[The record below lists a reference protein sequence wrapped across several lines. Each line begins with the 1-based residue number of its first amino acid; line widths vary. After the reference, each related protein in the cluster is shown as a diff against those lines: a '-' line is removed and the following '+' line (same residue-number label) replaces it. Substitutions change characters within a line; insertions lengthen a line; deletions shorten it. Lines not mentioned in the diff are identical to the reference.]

1 MMQKTNQKIIMGIE
15 TSCDDTA
22 VAIINSNKEILSNVV
37 INQNSNLSKYGGI
50 VPEVAARDH
59 LTNIEYAVKEALIA
73 SKLKINDIN
82 LISATGGPGLIGGV
96 IVGTV
101 FGKSLAMSL
110 DVPYI
115 AVNHLEGHALTARL
129 TNNIKYPYL
138 LLLVSGGHTQI
149 IAVLK
154 YGKYIRLSSTLDDAA
169 GETFDKAAKIL
180 NIGFPGG
187 PQIEKMAEGG
197 DPNSFKLPRPMYKS
211 KNPNFSFSGLKTS
224 FSQTVLRNQLT
235 STLIQDLSASLQKT
249 ISDCLVDRT
258 KIALINFQ
266 KIINSNSNIQLV
278 VAGGVASNKY
288 IRHELEK
295 LASASN
301 ANFIAPPI
309 HLCTDNGAMIAWA
322 GYEKYNFEG
331 ETDLNFQPRPRWP
344 LDPDAHSNNPIF
356 KTVGKKGVKA

>member
-1 MMQKTNQKIIMGIE
+1 MQKTNQKIIMGIE

-154 YGKYIRLSSTLDDAA
+154 YGKYIRLSTTLDDAA

-197 DPNSFKLPRPMYKS
+197 NPNSFKLPRPMYKS

-224 FSQTVLRNQLT
+224 FSQAVLRNQLT

>member
-1 MMQKTNQKIIMGIE
+1 MQKTNQKIIMGIE

-22 VAIINSNKEILSNVV
+22 VAIINSNKDILSNVV

-59 LTNIEYAVKEALIA
+59 LTNIEYAVQETLIA
-73 SKLKINDIN
+73 SNLKINDIN
-82 LISATGGPGLIGGV
+82 LISVTGGPGLIGGV

-180 NIGFPGG
+180 DIGFPGG
-187 PQIEKMAEGG
+187 TKIEKMAENG
-197 DPNSFKLPRPMYKS
+197 DPNSFKLPKPMYKS

-224 FSQTVLRNQLT
+224 FLQTVLRNELT
-235 STLIQDLSASLQKT
+235 PTLIQDLSASLQKT

-258 KIALINFQ
+258 RMALITFK
-266 KIINSNSNIQLV
+266 KIMNSNSKIQIV

-295 LASASN
+295 LAHASN

-344 LDPDAHSNNPIF
+344 LDPDANNNNPIF
-356 KTVGKKGVKA
+356 KTIGKKGVKA

>member
-1 MMQKTNQKIIMGIE
+1 MQNTNQKIIMGIE

-59 LTNIEYAVKEALIA
+59 LNNIEYAVKASLIE
-73 SKLKINDIN
+73 SKLKINDIK

-96 IVGTV
+96 IIGTV

-110 DVPYI
+110 NVPYV

-129 TNNIKYPYL
+129 TNNINYPYL

-154 YGKYIRLSSTLDDAA
+154 YGQYIRLSTTLDDAA

-180 NIGFPGG
+180 DIGFPGG
-187 PQIEKMAEGG
+187 PRIEEIAKNG

-211 KNPNFSFSGLKTS
+211 KNPNFSFSGLKTA
-224 FSQTVLRNQLT
+224 FSQTVPK
-235 STLIQDLSASLQKT
+235 SSIDSK
-249 ISDCLVDRT
+249 
-258 KIALINFQ
+258 
-266 KIINSNSNIQLV
+266 
-278 VAGGVASNKY
+278 
-288 IRHELEK
+288 
-295 LASASN
+295 
-301 ANFIAPPI
+301 
-309 HLCTDNGAMIAWA
+309 
-322 GYEKYNFEG
+322 
-331 ETDLNFQPRPRWP
+331 
-344 LDPDAHSNNPIF
+344 
-356 KTVGKKGVKA
+356 

>member
-1 MMQKTNQKIIMGIE
+1 
-15 TSCDDTA
+15 
-22 VAIINSNKEILSNVV
+22 
-37 INQNSNLSKYGGI
+37 
-50 VPEVAARDH
+50 
-59 LTNIEYAVKEALIA
+59 
-73 SKLKINDIN
+73 
-82 LISATGGPGLIGGV
+82 
-96 IVGTV
+96 
-101 FGKSLAMSL
+101 
-110 DVPYI
+110 
-115 AVNHLEGHALTARL
+115 
-129 TNNIKYPYL
+129 
-138 LLLVSGGHTQI
+138 
-149 IAVLK
+149 LK
-154 YGKYIRLSSTLDDAA
+154 YGKYIRLSTTLDDAA

-187 PQIEKMAEGG
+187 PQIEKIAEGG

>member
-1 MMQKTNQKIIMGIE
+1 MEKTNQKIIMGIE

-154 YGKYIRLSSTLDDAA
+154 YGKYIRLSTTLDDAA

-295 LASASN
+295 LADASN

-344 LDPDAHSNNPIF
+344 LDPNAHSNNPIF

>member
-1 MMQKTNQKIIMGIE
+1 MQKTNQKIIMGIE

-59 LTNIEYAVKEALIA
+59 LTNIEYAVKESLIV

-249 ISDCLVDRT
+249 ISDCLIDRT

>member
-1 MMQKTNQKIIMGIE
+1 MQKTNQKIIMGIE

-110 DVPYI
+110 DIPYI

-154 YGKYIRLSSTLDDAA
+154 YGKYIRLSTTLDDAA

-295 LASASN
+295 LAGASN

>member
-1 MMQKTNQKIIMGIE
+1 MQKTNQKIIMGIE

-59 LTNIEYAVKEALIA
+59 LTNIEYAVKKALIA

-154 YGKYIRLSSTLDDAA
+154 YGEYIRLSTTLDDAA

-344 LDPDAHSNNPIF
+344 LDPDAQSNNPIF

>member
-1 MMQKTNQKIIMGIE
+1 MQKTNQKIIMGIE

-22 VAIINSNKEILSNVV
+22 VAIINSNKDILSNVV

-224 FSQTVLRNQLT
+224 FSHTVLRNQLT

-249 ISDCLVDRT
+249 ISDCLIDRT

>member
-1 MMQKTNQKIIMGIE
+1 MQKTNQKIIMGIE

-59 LTNIEYAVKEALIA
+59 LTNIEYAVKESLNA

-82 LISATGGPGLIGGV
+82 LVSATGGPGLIGGV

-154 YGKYIRLSSTLDDAA
+154 YGEYIRLSTTLDDAA

-180 NIGFPGG
+180 DIGFPGG
-187 PQIEKMAEGG
+187 PRIEEIAKNG

-211 KNPNFSFSGLKTS
+211 KNPNFSFSGLKTA
-224 FSQTVLRNQLT
+224 FSQTVLRNKLT
-235 STLIQDLSASLQKT
+235 PVLIQDLSASLQKT

-258 KIALINFQ
+258 KIALIQF
-266 KIINSNSNIQLV
+266 KEIINSHSNVQLV

-288 IRHELEK
+288 IRNELEK
-295 LASASN
+295 LAHDSDAY
-301 ANFIAPPI
+301 FIAPPI

-331 ETDLNFQPRPRWP
+331 ATNLNFQPRPRWP
-344 LDPDAHSNNPIF
+344 LDPEANNNNPIF
-356 KTVGKKGVKA
+356 KKVGKKGVKA

>member
-1 MMQKTNQKIIMGIE
+1 MQKTNQKIIMGIE

-73 SKLKINDIN
+73 SELKINDIN

-295 LASASN
+295 LAGASN

>member
-1 MMQKTNQKIIMGIE
+1 MQKTNQKIIMGIE

-59 LTNIEYAVKEALIA
+59 LTNIEYAVKESLIA

-154 YGKYIRLSSTLDDAA
+154 YGKYIRLSTTLDDAA

-288 IRHELEK
+288 IRHELKK
-295 LASASN
+295 LASATN

-344 LDPDAHSNNPIF
+344 LDPDAHTNNPIF
-356 KTVGKKGVKA
+356 KIVGKKGVKA

>member
-1 MMQKTNQKIIMGIE
+1 MQKTNQKIIMGIE

-154 YGKYIRLSSTLDDAA
+154 YGKYIRLSTTLDDAA

-224 FSQTVLRNQLT
+224 FSQAVLRNQLT

>member
-1 MMQKTNQKIIMGIE
+1 MQKTNQKIIMGIE

-154 YGKYIRLSSTLDDAA
+154 YGKYIRLSTTLDDAA

-249 ISDCLVDRT
+249 ISDCLIDRT

>member
-1 MMQKTNQKIIMGIE
+1 MQKTNQKIIMGIE

-154 YGKYIRLSSTLDDAA
+154 YGKYIRLSTTLDDAA
-169 GETFDKAAKIL
+169 GETFDKAAKML

-288 IRHELEK
+288 IRHELKK

>member
-1 MMQKTNQKIIMGIE
+1 MQKTNQKIIMGIE

>member
-1 MMQKTNQKIIMGIE
+1 MQKTNQKIIMGIE

-266 KIINSNSNIQLV
+266 KIINPNSNIQLV

-288 IRHELEK
+288 IRYKLEK
-295 LASASN
+295 LAGASN

>member
-1 MMQKTNQKIIMGIE
+1 MQKTNQKIIMGIE

-115 AVNHLEGHALTARL
+115 AINHLEGHALTARL
-129 TNNIKYPYL
+129 TNNIRYPYL

-154 YGKYIRLSSTLDDAA
+154 YGKYIRLSTTLDDAA

-295 LASASN
+295 LAGASN

-344 LDPDAHSNNPIF
+344 LDPNAHSNNPIF

>member
-1 MMQKTNQKIIMGIE
+1 MQKTNQKIIMGIE

-59 LTNIEYAVKEALIA
+59 LTNIEYAVKESLIA
-73 SKLKINDIN
+73 SKLKIDDIN

-96 IVGTV
+96 IIGTV

-110 DVPYI
+110 DIPYI

-129 TNNIKYPYL
+129 TNNIQYPYL

-154 YGKYIRLSSTLDDAA
+154 YGKYIRLSTTLDDAA

-187 PQIEKMAEGG
+187 PQIEKIAEGG

-224 FSQTVLRNQLT
+224 FSQTVLRNKLT
-235 STLIQDLSASLQKT
+235 STLVQNLSASLQKT

-258 KIALINFQ
+258 KMALINFQ
-266 KIINSNSNIQLV
+266 KIINCNSNIQLV

-295 LASASN
+295 LAQVSN
-301 ANFIAPPI
+301 VNFIAPPI

-322 GYEKYNFEG
+322 GYEKFNFEG

-344 LDPDAHSNNPIF
+344 LDPDAHINNPIF
-356 KTVGKKGVKA
+356 KIVGKKGVKA

>member
-1 MMQKTNQKIIMGIE
+1 MQKTNQKIIMGIE

-187 PQIEKMAEGG
+187 PQIEKIAEGG
-197 DPNSFKLPRPMYKS
+197 DPYSFKLPRPMYKS

-224 FSQTVLRNQLT
+224 FSQTVLRNKLT

-344 LDPDAHSNNPIF
+344 LDPNAHSNNPIF